1 MDFYSLVADVGFPTA
16 AAVSAGYFVFL
27 TLKFILAGVTSSVK
41 SLSIMIHALEERVK
55 TMNHDVL
62 RIDVRISSALGMK
75 PDMQR
80 VSRSEQEDMR
90 KD

>member
-1 MDFYSLVADVGFPTA
+1 MDFYNLVADVGFPTA

-41 SLSIMIHALEERVK
+41 SLSQMIHALEERVK

>member
-1 MDFYSLVADVGFPTA
+1 MDFYNLVADVGFPTA

-41 SLSIMIHALEERVK
+41 SLSQMIHSLEERVK
-55 TMNHDVL
+55 NMNHDVL
-62 RIDVRISSALGMK
+62 RIDVRISTALGMK

>member
-1 MDFYSLVADVGFPTA
+1 MDFYNLVADVGFPTA

-41 SLSIMIHALEERVK
+41 SLSHMIHALEERVK